1 MNDKAIILS
10 KQTHSNNVSIE
21 LGLTW
26 LHGKISR
33 ARARAWP
40 GLDFESSGSKLKA
53 RSNSSSAVKLLDIFA
68 TDV

>member
-1 MNDKAIILS
+1 MNEKAIILS

-33 ARARAWP
+33 ARAWP
-40 GLDFESSGSKLKA
+40 GLDFESSGFEPKA